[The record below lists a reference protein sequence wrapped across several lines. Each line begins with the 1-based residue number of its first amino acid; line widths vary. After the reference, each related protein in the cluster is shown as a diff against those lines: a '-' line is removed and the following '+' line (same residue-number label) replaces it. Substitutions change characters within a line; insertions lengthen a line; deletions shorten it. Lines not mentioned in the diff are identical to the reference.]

1 MSVGIQVGTTA
12 WDKQSRSL
20 EKSIRQASKEVY
32 EELQEQYPELDRLSK
47 LPKHMIP
54 GGKGG
59 CQPDGGI
66 WLYQGE
72 VILVLEAKKQGAR
85 GNAIERWFKNFFIC
99 QKSFSIHT
107 YLTFCSGEAAE
118 ENGIFERNLSIASEN
133 FNKIVPGEACH
144 YLSPSGFHVD
154 FVKSIIRQVV
164 LAYVL

>member
-72 VILVLEAKKQGAR
+72 VLSLIHISEPTRLV
-85 GNAIERWFKNFFIC
+85 
-99 QKSFSIHT
+99 
-107 YLTFCSGEAAE
+107 
-118 ENGIFERNLSIASEN
+118 
-133 FNKIVPGEACH
+133 
-144 YLSPSGFHVD
+144 
-154 FVKSIIRQVV
+154 
-164 LAYVL
+164 